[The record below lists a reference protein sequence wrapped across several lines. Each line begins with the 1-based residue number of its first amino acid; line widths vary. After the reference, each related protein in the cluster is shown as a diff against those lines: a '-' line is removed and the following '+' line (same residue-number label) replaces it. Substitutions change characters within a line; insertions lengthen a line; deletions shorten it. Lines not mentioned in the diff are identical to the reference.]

1 MHYERINMS
10 SQNQYQ
16 DPNYLRHDQYRDSRH
31 LEARIALHR
40 QFSTGETDWFD
51 WVWQKLA
58 LRPGERVLE
67 CGCGPGGLWVYNRER
82 IPAGC
87 AITLTDLSPGMV
99 AEAEAA
105 LGDLPNFRFEVANIE
120 QLPFADSSFDVVV
133 ANHMLYH
140 VPHLDE
146 ALAEVKRVLA
156 KDGHF
161 GELSASRFF
170 CATNGNDHMRELT
183 QLGRSHHVPLHFRST
198 ELAFRLENGTDLLR
212 PYFSQVERHDYD
224 SHLAVTEVEPLV
236 AYALSYGEARQ
247 KITPEQIEAL
257 RQYVSDTIANQG
269 HFHITKA
276 TGLFIGRP

>member
-1 MHYERINMS
+1 MS
-10 SQNQYQ
+10 PQKRCQ
-16 DPNYLRHDQYRDSRH
+16 DPNYLRADQYRDSRH

-40 QFSTGETDWFD
+40 QSSTGETDWFD

-58 LRPGERVLE
+58 LQPGERVLE
-67 CGCGPGGLWVYNRER
+67 CGCGPGGLWDYNRER

-87 AITLTDLSPGMV
+87 TITLTDLSPGMV

-120 QLPFADSSFDVVV
+120 QLPYADGSFDLVV

-140 VPHLDE
+140 APLLDK

-156 KDGHF
+156 ENGR
-161 GELSASRFF
+161 LL

-183 QLGRSHHVPLHFRST
+183 QLGRSHHVPLHVRSE

-212 PYFSQVERHDYD
+212 PYFSRVERHDYD
-224 SHLAVTEVEPLV
+224 SHLAVTEVEPLID
-236 AYALSYGEARQ
+236 YALSYEEAPQ
-247 KITPEQIEAL
+247 QITPEQIEAL
-257 RQYVSDTIANQG
+257 RQYVSDTIAGQG

>member
-1 MHYERINMS
+1 MS
-10 SQNQYQ
+10 AQNLYQ
-16 DPNYLRHDQYRDSRH
+16 NPDYLRQDQYRDSSH
-31 LEARIALHR
+31 LEARAALHR
-40 QFSTGETDWFD
+40 RFSTGGIDWFD
-51 WVWQKLA
+51 WVWQKMA
-58 LRPGERVLE
+58 LPPGQRVLE
-67 CGCGPGGLWVYNRER
+67 CGCGPGGLWDYNRER

-120 QLPFADSSFDVVV
+120 QLPFAASSFDLVV

-140 VPHLDE
+140 VPHLDK

-156 KDGHF
+156 KDG
-161 GELSASRFF
+161 RFL

-183 QLGRSHHVPLHFRST
+183 QLGRSHQVPLHFRSK

-212 PYFSQVERHDYD
+212 PYFSRVERHDYD

-247 KITPEQIEAL
+247 QITSEQIEVL
-257 RQYVSDTIANQG
+257 RQYVSDTIANRG

-276 TGLFIGRP
+276 TGLFIGRNKK

>member
-1 MHYERINMS
+1 MS
-10 SQNQYQ
+10 PQNRYQ
-16 DPNYLRHDQYRDSRH
+16 DPNYLRADQYRDSRH

-58 LRPGERVLE
+58 LQPGERVLE
-67 CGCGPGGLWVYNRER
+67 CGCGPGGLWDYNRER

-87 AITLTDLSPGMV
+87 TITLTDLSPGMV

-105 LGDLPNFRFEVANIE
+105 LADMPQFRFEVANIE
-120 QLPFADSSFDVVV
+120 QLPYADGSFDVVV

-140 VPHLDE
+140 VPHLEE

-156 KDGHF
+156 ENGHF
-161 GELSASRFF
+161 GELSASRFL

-183 QLGRSHHVPLHFRST
+183 QLGRSHHVPLHVRSE
-198 ELAFRLENGTDLLR
+198 ELAFRLENGADLLR
-212 PYFSQVERHDYD
+212 PYFSRVERHDYD

-236 AYALSYGEARQ
+236 DYALSYGEARQ
-247 KITPEQIEAL
+247 QITPEQIEAL
-257 RQYVSDTIANQG
+257 RQYVSDIIAGQG